1 MFLHRKWMI
10 EVGKINQTFISYPM
24 LWTHVNTSTLISI
37 LHSLDIIN
45 IFHLLI
51 YFLPKILGSL
61 TFKVKYFISHNI
73 YYSHGYI
80 FLFSPYELK
89 IKIKSLIKC
98 KLDWKIGV
106 YNYISHC
113 IKTRVDNLFL
123 LASFNWKNCVLK
135 SISPLQCINH

>member
-1 MFLHRKWMI
+1 M
-10 EVGKINQTFISYPM
+10 EVGKINQTFISCPM
-24 LWTHVNTSTLISI
+24 LWPHVNTSTLISI

-45 IFHLLI
+45 ICHLLI
-51 YFLPKILGSL
+51 YFLPLKEQHTLGSL
-61 TFKVKYFISHNI
+61 LPRQFFFISYNI

-80 FLFSPYELK
+80 FLISSYVLK
-89 IKIKSLIKC
+89 IKMKSLIKC
-98 KLDWKIGV
+98 KLDWKIWV